1 MSKLNYSDDTR
12 KASTTEGKKSEENVT
27 LETNKASKTPEST
40 QDSSTEQKEKSSDS
54 RLEAQAIVRIPL
66 PGSGTGT
73 GTGTNK

>member
-27 LETNKASKTPEST
+27 LEPNKASKTPEST